1 MSQTLLLLILYLNYM
16 FKSETIF
23 VLLSILV
30 IISSSCSKK
39 KDIILPEEMQIA
51 ERVMWSRPD
60 SALKILENI
69 PRPGTENPELDA
81 TWCLLL
87 LQARDKNYISHLPD
101 SSVQPSS
108 KELINTAFRYF
119 DKNGDARRKSQ
130 AYFYQGRV
138 LEDFRKNKEA
148 VGYYLKA
155 KEIVQSQKDEDSLFL
170 SLICQIIGSIYR
182 SQELYEESLIQLKD
196 GCEYAFKSGDGESI
210 VYALSSVG
218 RTYTDMGNYDSA
230 SVYFQRCYDS
240 AKKYDLEYLQGMAR
254 YEQGIVYYELGEID
268 KALPLI
274 YDCASITEKYPN
286 MSITPTY
293 NAIAMIHYKLGNK
306 DSACYYFNKVLATKT
321 TNIMTLRNVYSK
333 LYELSLEQ
341 KKYEDAIKYKEQ
353 YSLYN
358 DSIINM
364 DYAVELQR
372 MQYKYDTVKMQK
384 ENEELEVANKK
395 QKIIALI
402 IIIILLSVSLF
413 VLYALLKK
421 ERLINNVRA
430 RINSYQN
437 QIKHNEKI
445 IKEKEFQI
453 TKYGETLEKINQIKE
468 ECILLR
474 NRNDDL
480 QGKISYYENLLSPVS
495 VNLGDLLSYYEQ
507 LKELKDCPRVLKEG
521 DWEWIRE
528 WTNIQYNNF
537 LVRLESDY
545 PNLTDLDKLYCCL
558 IKMGFTTS
566 QISEYVATSPT
577 SVTKHK
583 QRLKQKMRNSQP
595 LLVSGNFSLDEY
607 IGRY

>member
-1 MSQTLLLLILYLNYM
+1 
-16 FKSETIF
+16 
-23 VLLSILV
+23 
-30 IISSSCSKK
+30 
-39 KDIILPEEMQIA
+39 
-51 ERVMWSRPD
+51 
-60 SALKILENI
+60 
-69 PRPGTENPELDA
+69 
-81 TWCLLL
+81 
-87 LQARDKNYISHLPD
+87 
-101 SSVQPSS
+101 
-108 KELINTAFRYF
+108 
-119 DKNGDARRKSQ
+119 
-130 AYFYQGRV
+130 
-138 LEDFRKNKEA
+138 
-148 VGYYLKA
+148 
-155 KEIVQSQKDEDSLFL
+155 
-170 SLICQIIGSIYR
+170 
-182 SQELYEESLIQLKD
+182 
-196 GCEYAFKSGDGESI
+196 
-210 VYALSSVG
+210 
-218 RTYTDMGNYDSA
+218 MGNYDSA
-230 SVYFQRCYDS
+230 SVYFQRCYDC

-274 YDCASITEKYPN
+274 YDCSSITEKYPN

-306 DSACYYFNKVLATKT
+306 DSACHYFNKVLATKT

-358 DSIINM
+358 DSIISM

-430 RINSYQN
+430 RINSYHN

-480 QGKISYYENLLSPVS
+480 QGKISYYENLLSPLS
-495 VNLGDLLSYYEQ
+495 VNLGDLLSYYES
-507 LKELKDCPRVLKEG
+507 LSV
-521 DWEWIRE
+521 W
-528 WTNIQYNNF
+528 N
-537 LVRLESDY
+537 
-545 PNLTDLDKLYCCL
+545 
-558 IKMGFTTS
+558 
-566 QISEYVATSPT
+566 QIIP
-577 SVTKHK
+577 
-583 QRLKQKMRNSQP
+583 
-595 LLVSGNFSLDEY
+595 
-607 IGRY
+607 I